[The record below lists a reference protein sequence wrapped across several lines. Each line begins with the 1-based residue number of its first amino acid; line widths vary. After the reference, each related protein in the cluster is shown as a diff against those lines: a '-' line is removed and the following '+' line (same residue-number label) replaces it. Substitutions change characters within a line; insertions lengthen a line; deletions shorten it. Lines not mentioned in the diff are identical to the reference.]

1 MVWVWV
7 FGGEGAARDSGER
20 ESKHTVCTYFLP
32 AAAAVYN
39 VISHISHHPTHM
51 LGFQLHAVSQNGAS
65 LFPRLE
71 GWSGTC
77 FALFSSFWPLDV
89 SSRVRTDVVC
99 VSPASSSR
107 QSLLYR
113 PDGVYHPHG
122 SFVRSFVGW
131 KDAAEIAG

>member
-32 AAAAVYN
+32 AAAVYN

-65 LFPRLE
+65 LLRVGAGLVLLCFRASGLSMCRPESGQMSYACYPRRPR
-71 GWSGTC
+71 G
-77 FALFSSFWPLDV
+77 
-89 SSRVRTDVVC
+89 R
-99 VSPASSSR
+99 ASSTDRMGST
-107 QSLLYR
+107 
-113 PDGVYHPHG
+113 HPHG